1 MVVNNH
7 FLATTAEIPIQVI
20 LLSVLQ
26 NDENIKKWKII
37 TIHLLSK

>member
-7 FLATTAEIPIQVI
+7 FLATTTEIPIQVI

-26 NDENIKKWKII
+26 NDENGR
-37 TIHLLSK
+37 LLLYIC